1 MLAPEVWR
9 VAQGWIR
16 KADSDLRNTALVL
29 PAEDAPLDTVCFH
42 AQQAAEKCIKAL
54 LTCHGVPFGRTHDL
68 AALMALLPG
77 ESRLHGIV
85 GDTEELTQAA
95 VAPRY
100 PDRGEY
106 ASRDLADRL
115 VAQARR
121 IRDAVSQE
129 IDELGPPAE
138 QPAGG

>member
-9 VAQGWIR
+9 VAQGWIE
-16 KADSDLRNTALVL
+16 KAESDLRNIALVL
-29 PAEDAPLDTVCFH
+29 PAEDPPLDTVCFH

-68 AALMALLPG
+68 AAPMALLPG
-77 ESRLHGIV
+77 ESGLHDIV

-106 ASRDLADRL
+106 ASHGLADRL
-115 VAQARR
+115 VAQALG
-121 IRDAVSQE
+121 IRDAVHRE
-129 IDELGPPAE
+129 IRELGPPA
-138 QPAGG
+138 